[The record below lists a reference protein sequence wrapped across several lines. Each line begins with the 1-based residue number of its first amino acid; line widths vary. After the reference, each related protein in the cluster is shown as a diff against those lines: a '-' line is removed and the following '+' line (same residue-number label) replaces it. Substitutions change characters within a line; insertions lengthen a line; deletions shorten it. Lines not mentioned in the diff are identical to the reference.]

1 MHMDLNTTTMPN
13 FTSGLTTGSESSEIY
28 LVLMSQYELHYSL
41 SLLPLLMTGG
51 SELMN
56 ILSFLMFEICGFS
69 FCLGQLTR
77 CLSILLISKE

>member
-1 MHMDLNTTTMPN
+1 
-13 FTSGLTTGSESSEIY
+13 
-28 LVLMSQYELHYSL
+28 MSQLHYSL

-56 ILSFLMFEICGFS
+56 ILSFLMFETCVFS

>member
-13 FTSGLTTGSESSEIY
+13 FTTGLTTSSESSEIY
-28 LVLMSQYELHYSL
+28 LVLMSQLHYSL

-56 ILSFLMFEICGFS
+56 ILSFLMFEICRFS

-77 CLSILLISKE
+77 YLSILLISKE